1 MMGPPDET
9 IILYGAYGYTGQLIA
24 RECSARR
31 LNIILAGRS
40 ERLLK
45 TQSMQTG
52 YPYEV
57 VELSDGVAL
66 KNLLRKGRVVIHC
79 AGPFQFTAQTMAE
92 TCLET
97 GTHYTDITGEY
108 QVFEMLATYD
118 ARAKEAGITILPG
131 TGFDVVPSDCL
142 ALYLKTELPSAN
154 RLELAFTSTG
164 GLSRGT
170 ARTMVYGLGEGS
182 VIREEGVLVNIP
194 LGKLSMH
201 VNFGKLSMPCLN
213 IPWGDVSTAW
223 HSTGIPN
230 IAVYTAVSAAAIR
243 AVWLTRHLQWLLN
256 ASWVKNMLLSIVDRK
271 VKGPGAQALQAGRSL
286 LWGKVQDASGRT
298 AIATIETLSGYK
310 LTSKTSVLIAES
322 ILKGHFKSGFQT
334 PASAYGPDLILQ
346 IENTK
351 RTLLPPPNE
360 R

>member
-1 MMGPPDET
+1 MMGSRNET

-24 RECSARR
+24 RECSARG
-31 LNIILAGRS
+31 LHVILAGRN
-40 ERLLK
+40 EKLLK
-45 TQSMQTG
+45 AQHMETG

-57 VELSDGVAL
+57 VDLSNRAAL
-66 KNLLRKGRVVIHC
+66 KNLLLKGSVVIHC
-79 AGPFQFTAQTMAE
+79 AGPFQFTAETMVE

-154 RLELAFTSTG
+154 RLELAFTSSG

-170 ARTMVYGLGEGS
+170 ARTMVYGLGAGS

-194 LGKLSMH
+194 LGNQIVKAD
-201 VNFGKLSMPCLN
+201 FGKVRMACLN

-243 AVWLTRHLQWLLN
+243 AVRFMRPLQWLLK
-256 ASWVKNMLLSIVDRK
+256 APWVKGMLLSIVDRK
-271 VKGPGAQALQAGRSL
+271 VKGPGAQMLNAGRSL
-286 LWGKVQDASGRT
+286 LWGKVQDASGKT
-298 AIATIETLSGYK
+298 AIATIETISGYK

-334 PASAYGPDLILQ
+334 PAAAYGPDLILQ

-351 RTLLPPPNE
+351 RTLSTPLNE